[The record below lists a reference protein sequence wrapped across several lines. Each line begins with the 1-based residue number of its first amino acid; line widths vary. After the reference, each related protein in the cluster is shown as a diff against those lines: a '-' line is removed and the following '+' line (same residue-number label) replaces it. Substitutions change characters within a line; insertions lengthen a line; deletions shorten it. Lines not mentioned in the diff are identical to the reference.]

1 LASIQTHKAQY
12 RMTLEIYDADR
23 LDQTALRILDI
34 AAAFRHM
41 AAVLRAEPDL
51 EFSMHDK
58 KAAEWL
64 ANLERWA
71 ADSQAK
77 MEVAQIRRRGALRAE
92 AFSAKK

>member
-1 LASIQTHKAQY
+1 
-12 RMTLEIYDADR
+12 MTLELYDAER
-23 LDQTALRILDI
+23 LDQTALRILDL
-34 AAAFRHM
+34 AAAIRQM
-41 AAVLRAEPDL
+41 AAVLRVEPDI

-77 MEVAQIRRRGALRAE
+77 LEVAQIRRRGRSGRRRFRHRNEHNCVLN
-92 AFSAKK
+92 KLPH